1 MTCDEV
7 KPLLNARL
15 DGEIDPAQA
24 AALDSHMETCSSCAA
39 DLLELENLR
48 FAIRE
53 EMPYYKASADLRGQV
68 RLALRGAEYLDSR
81 TRRTDWRI
89 WGAVAATLV
98 LCALA
103 ATPFLVYTHNQ
114 HQLVAEEL
122 LSAHQRALI
131 GRSVDVISS
140 DQHTVKPW
148 FNGKLPFSPPVTDL
162 ASDGFPLEG
171 GRVDYA
177 GERPVAAL
185 VYGRRLHK
193 IDVFVWPSAGEAGDK
208 DPPARFARNGYN
220 EISWKKGGF
229 SFTAVSDLNDA
240 ELTAFTDLLRNR

>member
-7 KPLLNARL
+7 KPLLNARI
-15 DGEIDPAQA
+15 DGEIDPAQG
-24 AALDSHMETCSSCAA
+24 AALDSHMKTCSSCAA
-39 DLLELENLR
+39 DLLELENLC

-53 EMPYYKASADLRGQV
+53 EMPYYKASGDLQAQV
-68 RLALRGAEYLDSR
+68 RLALRGAEYLDGR
-81 TRRTDWRI
+81 THRTDWRI
-89 WGAVAATLV
+89 WGAVAATLA

-114 HQLVAEEL
+114 RQLVAEEL
-122 LSAHQRALI
+122 LSSHQRALI
-131 GRSVDVISS
+131 GRSMDVISS

-148 FNGKLPFSPPVTDL
+148 FNGRLPFSPPVTDL

-193 IDVFVWPSAGEAGDK
+193 IDLFVWPSAGEK
-208 DPPARFARNGYN
+208 EPPSRFGRNGYN
-220 EISWKKGGF
+220 EISWKKGNF
-229 SFTAVSDLNDA
+229 LFTVVSDLNDA
-240 ELTAFTDLLRNR
+240 ELTAFTGLLRNK